1 LSCEEEDSGKN
12 GAIFPVNPRFRRFI
26 CIHTKKR
33 VKVVDRD
40 EEKGYSKCIS

>member
-1 LSCEEEDSGKN
+1 MEDSGKY
-12 GAIFPVNPRFRRFI
+12 GAEFPSNPRFKRFI
-26 CIHTKKR
+26 CIHAKNR